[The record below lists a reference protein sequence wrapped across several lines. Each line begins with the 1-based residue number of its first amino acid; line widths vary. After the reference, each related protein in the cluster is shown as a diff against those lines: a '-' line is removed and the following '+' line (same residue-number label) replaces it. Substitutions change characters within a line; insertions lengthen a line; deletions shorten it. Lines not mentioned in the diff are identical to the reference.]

1 MPFRSHQSH
10 YAKIYAAIRRIPKG
24 KVATYGQ
31 IAKLAGLPRHPRL
44 VGYALFNSEAD
55 SRLPWH
61 RVVNAKGEIS
71 YSPSRRKADHLQ
83 RLLLEAEGVAFS
95 ERGRIDL
102 ARYRWQPSSQR
113 RKSR

>member
-1 MPFRSHQSH
+1 MPSRPDQSH
-10 YAKIYAAIRRIPKG
+10 YATIYAAIRKIPRG

-31 IAKLAGLPRHPRL
+31 IAKLAGRPRHPRL
-44 VGYALFNSEAD
+44 VGYALFNSDED

-71 YSPSRRKADHLQ
+71 YSPSRRKADQLQ

-102 ARYRWQPSSQR
+102 ARYRWQPSRR
-113 RKSR
+113 RKPR

>member
-1 MPFRSHQSH
+1 MPSHSKQSL
-10 YAKIYAAIRRIPKG
+10 YSQIYATIRRIPRG

-31 IAKLAGLPRHPRL
+31 IAKLAGLPRYPRL
-44 VGYALFNSEAD
+44 VGYALFNSETD

-71 YSPSRRKADHLQ
+71 YSPSRKKADQLQ
-83 RLLLEAEGVAFS
+83 HLLLEAEGVMFS

-102 ARYRWQPSSQR
+102 ARYRWQPAKQR